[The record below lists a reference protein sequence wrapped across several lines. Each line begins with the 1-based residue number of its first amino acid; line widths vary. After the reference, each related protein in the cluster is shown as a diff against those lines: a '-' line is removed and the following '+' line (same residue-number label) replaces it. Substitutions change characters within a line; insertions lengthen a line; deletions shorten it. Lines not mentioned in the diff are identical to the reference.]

1 MAIQIESQIPIGNQD
16 IRLDEI
22 EIRLLLEGIYQYY
35 GYDFRDYSFPSLRR
49 RLWNRVRAEQLENI
63 SALQEKILHDEST
76 LQRLLLELSVTLTS
90 LFRDPSFYTSVRD
103 SVIPHLKTFPFIR
116 IWHVGCST
124 GEEVYSLAIMLQ
136 EAGIYDRCLIYATD
150 MNPHV
155 LQKAKDGI
163 YSMERMKEYEKNY
176 LASGGE
182 GDLSDYYVSDSQNA
196 IFNSRLRKKVV
207 FAIHNLAVDRVFNEF
222 NLIFCRNVLIYF
234 NKPLQ
239 DRVHSL
245 LYQSLS
251 QQGVLGLGSM
261 ESLNL
266 TPHQTCYKQ
275 VDHQSKLFRRI
286 R

>member
-1 MAIQIESQIPIGNQD
+1 MAIQIDSQIPIGTQD
-16 IRLDEI
+16 LRLEEI

-49 RLWNRVRAEQLENI
+49 RLWNRVRAEHLDSI
-63 SALQEKILHDEST
+63 SALQEKILHDESA

-90 LFRDPSFYTSVRD
+90 LFRDPNFYSSVRD
-103 SVIPHLKTFPFIR
+103 AVIPHLKTFPFIR

-124 GEEVYSLAIMLQ
+124 GEEVYSLAILLQ

-176 LASGGE
+176 LACGGE
-182 GDLSDYYVSDSQNA
+182 GKLSDYYVSDSQNA
-196 IFNSRLRKKVV
+196 IFSSKLRKKVV

-234 NKPLQ
+234 NKSLQ
-239 DRVHSL
+239 DRVHTL

-251 QQGVLGLGSM
+251 KQGVLGLGAM

-266 TPHQTCYKQ
+266 TPHQTCYKS
-275 VDHQSKLFRRI
+275 VDQQSKLYRRV